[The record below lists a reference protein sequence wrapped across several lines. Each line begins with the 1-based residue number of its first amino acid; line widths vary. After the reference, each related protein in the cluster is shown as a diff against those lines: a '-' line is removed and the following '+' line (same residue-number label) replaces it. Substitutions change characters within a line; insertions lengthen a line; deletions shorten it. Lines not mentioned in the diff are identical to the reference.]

1 MLFLI
6 KFILMNGKKMDYQIH
21 RCTENTAA
29 EFLILSSGLGGHA
42 SFWKPQIEALTQ
54 YFHVLS
60 YDQEGCHADSVLLPE
75 QYAITDLAKQLL
87 EIIKLEKI
95 QDFHFIGHAI
105 GGFIG
110 AELAVLMKSSEMTL
124 LSLTCINSWDEL
136 DPHTQKCF
144 EARIH
149 LLKSAGAEAYIRAQG
164 LFLYPPAWI
173 SKNHQHLNTLENI
186 QLEDFPP
193 AANVLK
199 RIEAAQKFR
208 INEQHIQA
216 LQYSQLHFI
225 ANQDDFLV
233 PVHKSGDLQQRLGHG
248 QLSVLATG
256 AHASTVTEPELLNKT
271 MLQFFKNHF

>member
-1 MLFLI
+1 
-6 KFILMNGKKMDYQIH
+6 MNGKKMSYQIH
-21 RCTENTAA
+21 PCTQNLNA
-29 EFLILSSGLGGHA
+29 ELLILSSGLGGHA
-42 SFWKPQIEALTQ
+42 SFWKPQIEALTP
-54 YFHVLS
+54 YFHILS
-60 YDQEGCHADSVLLPE
+60 YDQEGCYADSALLSDE
-75 QYAITDLAKQLL
+75 YSITNLAKQLL
-87 EIIKLEKI
+87 QILDQEKI
-95 QDFHFIGHAI
+95 QRFHFMGHAI

-110 AELAVLMKSSEMTL
+110 AELAVLMKSAEAKL

-149 LLKSAGAEAYIRAQG
+149 LLKSAGAEAYVRAQG

-173 SKNHQHLNTLENI
+173 SKNHKHLNILENV

-193 AANVLK
+193 APNVLK
-199 RIEAAQKFR
+199 RIEAAQKFS

-216 LQYSQLHFI
+216 LQHCQLHFI

-233 PVHKSGDLQQRLGHG
+233 PVHKSSDLKNALGHG
-248 QLSVLATG
+248 QLSILASG

-271 MLQFFKNHF
+271 MLQFFQNHFFKVAS

>member
-1 MLFLI
+1 MV
-6 KFILMNGKKMDYQIH
+6 KMSYQIH
-21 RCTENTAA
+21 RCTQNLDA

-42 SFWKPQIEALTQ
+42 SFWKPQIEALTP

-60 YDQEGCHADSVLLPE
+60 YDQEGCYADSALLPDE
-75 QYAITDLAKQLL
+75 YSITNLAKQLL

-95 QDFHFIGHAI
+95 QQFHFIGHAI

-110 AELAVLMKSSEMTL
+110 AELAVLMKLSETTL

-136 DPHTQKCF
+136 DPHTKKCF

-149 LLKSAGAEAYIRAQG
+149 LLKSAGAEAYVRAQG

-173 SKNHQHLNTLENI
+173 SKNHKHLNILENV

-193 AANVLK
+193 AQNVLK
-199 RIEAAQKFR
+199 RIQAAQKFS

-216 LQYSQLHFI
+216 LQHCQLHFI

-233 PVHKSGDLQQRLGHG
+233 PVHKSSDLKNALGHG
-248 QLSVLATG
+248 QLSILASG
-256 AHASTVTEPELLNKT
+256 AHASTVTEPKLLNKT
-271 MLQFFKNHF
+271 MLQFFQNHFLKVAS

>member
-1 MLFLI
+1 MS
-6 KFILMNGKKMDYQIH
+6 YQIH
-21 RCTENTAA
+21 RCTQNLDA

-42 SFWKPQIEALTQ
+42 SFWKSQIEVFTQ

-60 YDQEGCHADSVLLPE
+60 YDQEGCHADSSILSDHYTV
-75 QYAITDLAKQLL
+75 TDMASQLL
-87 EIIKLEKI
+87 EIIKREKI
-95 QDFHFIGHAI
+95 QCFHFIGHAI

-110 AELAVLMKSSEMTL
+110 AELALAINSSGLKL

-144 EARIH
+144 EARVH
-149 LLKSAGAEAYIRAQG
+149 LLKSAGSEAYVRAQG

-173 SKNHQHLNTLENI
+173 STHHQHLTTLENI

-193 AANVLK
+193 SENVLK
-199 RIEAAQKFR
+199 RIQAAQQFK
-208 INEQHIQA
+208 INDQHRQA
-216 LQYSQLHFI
+216 LEHSQLHFI

-233 PVHKSGDLQQRLGHG
+233 PVHKSSNLKQRLGHG
-248 QLSVLATG
+248 QLSILASG

-271 MLQFFKNHF
+271 ILQFFQNHFLKVASLSN

>member
-1 MLFLI
+1 M
-6 KFILMNGKKMDYQIH
+6 
-21 RCTENTAA
+21 R
-29 EFLILSSGLGGHA
+29 
-42 SFWKPQIEALTQ
+42 

-60 YDQEGCHADSVLLPE
+60 YDQEGCHADSALLPE
-75 QYAITDLAKQLL
+75 EYAITDLTKQLI
-87 EIIKLEKI
+87 EIIKLERI
-95 QDFHFIGHAI
+95 QQFHFMGHAI

-110 AELAVLMKSSEMTL
+110 AELAVLISSAETKL
-124 LSLTCINSWDEL
+124 LSLTCINSWDEV

-149 LLKSAGAEAYIRAQG
+149 LLKSAGAEAYVRAQG

-173 SKNHQHLNTLENI
+173 SENHKHLNILENV

-193 AANVLK
+193 APNVLK

-216 LQYSQLHFI
+216 LQYCQLHFI

-233 PVHKSGDLQQRLGHG
+233 PVHKSSDLKNALGHG
-248 QLSVLATG
+248 QLSILASG

-271 MLQFFKNHF
+271 MLQFFQNHFFKSGFLIALSE

>member
-1 MLFLI
+1 
-6 KFILMNGKKMDYQIH
+6 MNGKKMDYQIH
-21 RCTENTAA
+21 QCTENTAA

-42 SFWKPQIEALTQ
+42 SFWKPQIETLTQ

-95 QDFHFIGHAI
+95 QNFHFIGHAI

-144 EARIH
+144 EARVH
-149 LLKSAGAEAYIRAQG
+149 LLKSAGAEAYVRAQG

-233 PVHKSGDLQQRLGHG
+233 PVHKSSDLQQRLGHG

-256 AHASTVTEPELLNKT
+256 AHASTLTEPELLNKT
-271 MLQFFKNHF
+271 MLQFFKNHFLK